1 MLQLFFFFRV
11 LKPVH
16 LSLYEMAEASR
27 SVVTVVVVRS
37 GEGNVLLPLPS
48 LRRKL
53 PEGI

>member
-1 MLQLFFFFRV
+1 
-11 LKPVH
+11 
-16 LSLYEMAEASR
+16 MAEASR
-27 SVVTVVVVRS
+27 SVVMVVVARG